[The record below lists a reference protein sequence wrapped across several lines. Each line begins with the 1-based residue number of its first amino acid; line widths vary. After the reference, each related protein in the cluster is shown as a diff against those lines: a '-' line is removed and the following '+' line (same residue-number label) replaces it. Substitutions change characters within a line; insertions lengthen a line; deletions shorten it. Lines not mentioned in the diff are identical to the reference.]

1 MPQIAF
7 AQRIRDFARAMARRV
22 VPGIP
27 LENLRFESDQIFE
40 THVNRALYSLPETAT
55 DYHRRCAVVKVIC
68 DDATRLCAMLKNACK
83 AVGLGDIADEYLNHA
98 TFFNFVLEQDNS
110 KMDLLMSIA
119 QNSDDDLARV
129 FFNIARVL
137 KGKDVDYYKLGDDA
151 KRKASDDI
159 KNLAAEVRDHIER
172 VSAKVD
178 GVGAKVDGVGEAVQI
193 GFANADQKLL
203 ECKTAIDSIDL
214 KVSKLRRS
222 GRRQSPYAD
231 EAKTLCWHYWTTANN
246 REEVWRSVNTR
257 ITYKA
262 VFEHG
267 RKHLACVGVTSEKD
281 FKKIIHAESMRRNR
295 EMESRAGKAR

>member
-1 MPQIAF
+1 MSFQISAIMPQIAF

-22 VPGIP
+22 LPGVP
-27 LENLRFESDQIFE
+27 LDELQFESNQIFE
-40 THVNRALYSLPETAT
+40 THLNSAIYSLPEGAC
-55 DYHRRCAVVKVIC
+55 DRDRRCAVVKVIC
-68 DDATRLCAMLKNACK
+68 KDATRLCAMLKNACK

-119 QNSDDDLARV
+119 ENSDDDLARV

-137 KGKDVDYYKLGDDA
+137 KGKEIDYYKLGDDA

-172 VSAKVD
+172 VGAKVER
-178 GVGAKVDGVGEAVQI
+178 VGAKVE
-193 GFANADQKLL
+193 
-203 ECKTAIDSIDL
+203 ECKTAIDSLDE

-222 GRRQSPYAD
+222 GKSQSRYTE
-231 EAKTLCWHYWTTANN
+231 EAKALCWHYWTTANN

-262 VFEHG
+262 VFEYG
-267 RKHLACVGVTSEKD
+267 KKQLASVGVTSEKEL
-281 FKKIIHAESMRRNR
+281 KKIVLAIIKSRDR

>member
-119 QNSDDDLARV
+119 ENSDEDLARV

-137 KGKDVDYYKLGDDA
+137 KGKEIDYYKLGDDA

-159 KNLAAEVRDHIER
+159 
-172 VSAKVD
+172 
-178 GVGAKVDGVGEAVQI
+178 
-193 GFANADQKLL
+193 
-203 ECKTAIDSIDL
+203 T
-214 KVSKLRRS
+214 
-222 GRRQSPYAD
+222 
-231 EAKTLCWHYWTTANN
+231 
-246 REEVWRSVNTR
+246 
-257 ITYKA
+257 
-262 VFEHG
+262 
-267 RKHLACVGVTSEKD
+267 
-281 FKKIIHAESMRRNR
+281 
-295 EMESRAGKAR
+295 

>member
-22 VPGIP
+22 LPGVP
-27 LENLRFESDQIFE
+27 LDELQFESNQIFE
-40 THVNRALYSLPETAT
+40 THLNSAIYSLPEGAS
-55 DYHRRCAVVKVIC
+55 DRDRRCAVVKVIC
-68 DDATRLCAMLKNACK
+68 KDATRLCAMLKNACK

-119 QNSDDDLARV
+119 GNNDDELGRV

-137 KGKDVDYYKLGDDA
+137 KGKEIDYYKLGDDA
-151 KRKASDDI
+151 RQKVSDDI

-172 VSAKVD
+172 VGAKVER
-178 GVGAKVDGVGEAVQI
+178 VGAKVE
-193 GFANADQKLL
+193 
-203 ECKTAIDSIDL
+203 ECKTAIDSLDE

-222 GRRQSPYAD
+222 GKSQSRYTE
-231 EAKTLCWHYWTTANN
+231 EAKALCWHYWTTANN

-267 RKHLACVGVTSEKD
+267 KKHLARVGVTSEKEYRD
-281 FKKIIHAESMRRNR
+281 IVQAVIKHRNR
-295 EMESRAGKAR
+295 EIESRAVKSR